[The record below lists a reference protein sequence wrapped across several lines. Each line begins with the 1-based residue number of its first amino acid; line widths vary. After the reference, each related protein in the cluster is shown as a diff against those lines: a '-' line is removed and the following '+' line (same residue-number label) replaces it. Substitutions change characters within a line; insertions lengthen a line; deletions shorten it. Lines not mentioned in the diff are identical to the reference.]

1 MGPISNIN
9 VPKNKVKNLNSCSL
23 FSKSCC
29 VSLLQEDV
37 HRSHRAHNTVDQ
49 IFKHALLLALTS
61 TLITLTLSPSPSHSA
76 RGVLTTVT
84 QPAQLWSVGTACTG
98 RKRCVSISARMCLRV
113 CVSHQ
118 LVHCGRFTPPPS
130 YCRSGCSV
138 CIVSKTWHMRDAERN
153 LNKAGTA
160 VIKVWNQ
167 SLAEELTKRVELPT
181 SWISDWSKR
190 TR

>member
-9 VPKNKVKNLNSCSL
+9 VPKNKVKNFKLTFESEFL
-23 FSKSCC
+23 FRLFQKLLCF
-29 VSLLQEDV
+29 LLQEDV

-61 TLITLTLSPSPSHSA
+61 TLITLTLSPSHSHSA

-98 RKRCVSISARMCLRV
+98 RKRCVSISSL
-113 CVSHQ
+113 
-118 LVHCGRFTPPPS
+118 S

-138 CIVSKTWHMRDAERN
+138 CIVSKTWHMRDADRN

-160 VIKVWNQ
+160 VKKVWNQ